1 MVFIFMVI
9 VVGAVLAFVFKDK
22 LKSTLT
28 DLLKEDIIITYHDE
42 PDRQAVIDW
51 IQEKVCLRSTS
62 NLSDINSIVD

>member
-1 MVFIFMVI
+1 MVVIFLVI

-22 LKSTLT
+22 LKSILT
-28 DLLKEDIIITYHDE
+28 DLLKEDLITTYQDE

-51 IQEKVCLRSTS
+51 IQENVCLRSTS